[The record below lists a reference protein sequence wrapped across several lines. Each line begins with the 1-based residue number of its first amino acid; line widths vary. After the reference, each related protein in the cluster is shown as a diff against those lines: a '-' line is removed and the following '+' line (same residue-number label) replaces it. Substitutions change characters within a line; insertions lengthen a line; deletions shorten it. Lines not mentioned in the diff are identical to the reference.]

1 MSILNTF
8 LNYSNTAGTPYDGAL
23 VLLSGAVA
31 LAISG
36 GIYCIVSKLYLHPL
50 AKFPGPPL
58 AAMTDYYV
66 AYYDIVKGGGLVEQL
81 VKLHEQYGPIVR
93 FGPDKLHFSDLSAYE
108 AIYRDNRFLKDARF
122 YEPFM
127 SATSSFGQSDIHAA
141 KKRGNII
148 RPFFSKRSILQFE
161 HIIQETIDRFV
172 VSLSKKFEAHEVVNI
187 YHGFLSVTMEVVTAY
202 CYGESYHAIEDP
214 NYSLPIVLALKSTNF
229 LVFVMQHFRFLEP
242 LLLGMPAWIENMLP
256 DATTAFKQLMTKLD
270 EQISGIMNDPAKVQA
285 SEHRTI
291 FHHMLNPKE
300 GGKQLDHRE
309 LRDEGTLLLAAG
321 TDTTANTCNLA
332 TFYILSNAEIQK
344 KLKEEL
350 KEAWPNADEHISLE
364 KLEKLPYLT
373 AIINESLRLS
383 HGIVSPLPRI
393 VTEATEIAGH
403 MVPENTVVSMSQTFV
418 HLNPDIFPEPH
429 VFNPER
435 WFKEGSEDLYKSIVA
450 FSKGPRMCIGINLAW
465 AEAYLILANVFRKID
480 MHMVNTTK
488 EDIKWAAL
496 LTPVFQGIVQV
507 KIDGVKGVPES

>member
-1 MSILNTF
+1 MEIINML
-8 LNYSNTAGTPYDGAL
+8 LYDGNVPRDRAFVVAL
-23 VLLSGAVA
+23 GLLA
-31 LAISG
+31 LAIST
-36 GIYCIVSKLYLHPL
+36 GIYRIISRLYLHPL

-58 AAMTDYYV
+58 AAVTSYYL
-66 AYYDIVKGGGLVEQL
+66 AYYDLVKRGGMVEQL
-81 VKLHEQYGPIVR
+81 VKLHEQYGPVVR
-93 FGPDKLHFSDLSAYE
+93 YAPDKLHFSDPSAFD
-108 AIYRDNRFLKDARF
+108 AIYRDIRFIKDARF
-122 YEPFM
+122 YDPFNNK
-127 SATSSFGQSDIHAA
+127 TSSFGHSDIQAA
-141 KKRGNII
+141 KKRGNLI

-161 HIIQETIDRFV
+161 HIIQQTVDRFV
-172 VSLSKKFEAHEVVNI
+172 ISLSKKFAANEVVNI
-187 YHGFLSVTMEVVTAY
+187 YNGFLSVTMEVVTAY

-214 NYSLPIVLALKSTNF
+214 NYRLPIISALKNSNILIF
-229 LVFVMQHFRFLEP
+229 MIQHFRFLGP
-242 LLLGMPAWIENMLP
+242 LLMGMPDWIENLLP
-256 DATTAFKQLMTKLD
+256 DEATAFKKVVAKLD
-270 EQISGIMNDPAKVQA
+270 NQISTIMNDPAKVVA
-285 SEHRTI
+285 EHRTI

-300 GGKQLDHRE
+300 GGKQLTHLE
-309 LRDEGTLLLAAG
+309 LRDEGATLLGAG
-321 TDTTANTCNLA
+321 TDTTSNTCNVG
-332 TFYILSNAEIQK
+332 TFHILSNPGIEK
-344 KLKEEL
+344 RLREEL
-350 KEAWPNADEHISLE
+350 REAWPNADEHMPLE

-373 AIINESLRLS
+373 AIIHESLRLS
-383 HGIVSPLPRI
+383 HGVVSPLPRI

-450 FSKGPRMCIGINLAW
+450 FSRGPRMCIGINLAW